1 MKSENNWVKI
11 ALWVVGGFV
20 FVILTPEL
28 RDLVLFIMLGML
40 LSRVKSNKL
49 F

>member
-1 MKSENNWVKI
+1 MKKNDWLKI
-11 ALWVVGGFV
+11 VLWIIGSII

-28 RDLVLFIMLGML
+28 RDLVLLIMLGVV
-40 LSRVKSNKL
+40 LSRLSSHHKM

>member
-1 MKSENNWVKI
+1 MKKKEWLKPF
-11 ALWVVGGFV
+11 LWAIGGII

-28 RDLVLFIMLGML
+28 RDLILFIMLGIL
-40 LSRVKSNKL
+40 LSRTNKTRP

>member
-1 MKSENNWVKI
+1 MKKNEWLKI
-11 ALWVVGGFV
+11 VLWIIGSIV

-40 LSRVKSNKL
+40 LSRLSSGHKMY
-49 F
+49 

>member
-1 MKSENNWVKI
+1 MKKRGWVK
-11 ALWVVGGFV
+11 ALLWVIGAVV

-28 RDLVLFIMLGML
+28 RDLVLFIMLGIL
-40 LSRVKSNKL
+40 LSRANKNRP

>member
-1 MKSENNWVKI
+1 MKKDNWLGI
-11 ALWVVGGFV
+11 ILWIIGAIV

-28 RDLVLFIMLGML
+28 RDLVLFIMLAIL
-40 LSRVKSNKL
+40 LSRIKNHRL

>member
-1 MKSENNWVKI
+1 MKKQQWIK
-11 ALWVVGGFV
+11 ALLWVIGAVV

-28 RDLVLFIMLGML
+28 RDLVLFLMLGIL
-40 LSRVKSNKL
+40 LSRTNKTRP